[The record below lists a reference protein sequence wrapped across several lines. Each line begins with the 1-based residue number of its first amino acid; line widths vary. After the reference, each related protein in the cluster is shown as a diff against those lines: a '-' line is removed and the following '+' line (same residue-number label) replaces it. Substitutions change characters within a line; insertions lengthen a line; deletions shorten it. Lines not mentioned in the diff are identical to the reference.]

1 MMSKAPI
8 RVIVAEDLDVLRE
21 HFCSILSKHEDIF
34 VAGAASSGK
43 MALQLMRTT
52 GGDVVL
58 MDIEMDAKHDGIIH
72 AQHILEE
79 FPETRIVFLTVHEDD
94 ETIFSAF
101 ETGAVDYVL
110 KTRPEQEIV
119 QRVRSAYEGM
129 SQMHP
134 EIANKIK
141 SEFTRIRKNQEN
153 LFQATMILSQLTPS
167 ELEIIHL
174 LYNDYKI
181 SEIAKQRQV
190 EISTIK
196 SQINV
201 ILKKF
206 NKKRSKEV
214 ISLLRE
220 LNIIHLIHKV
230 RGGL

>member
-1 MMSKAPI
+1 MNKAPI
-8 RVIVAEDLDVLRE
+8 QVIVAEDLDVLRE
-21 HFCSILSKHEDIF
+21 HFCSILRGHEDIQI
-34 VAGAASSGK
+34 AGTAASGK

-52 GGDVVL
+52 RADVVL

-72 AQHILEE
+72 AKHILEE
-79 FPETRIVFLTVHEDD
+79 FPQTRIVFLTVHEDD

-110 KTRPEQEIV
+110 KTRPDHEIV
-119 QRVRSAYEGM
+119 QRVRSAYEGI

-134 EIANKIK
+134 EITNKIK
-141 SEFTRIRKNQEN
+141 SEFTRIRKNQES

-174 LYNDYKI
+174 LYSDYKI

-220 LNIIHLIHKV
+220 LNIMHLIHKV
-230 RGGL
+230 RSGH

>member
-1 MMSKAPI
+1 MNTAPI
-8 RVIVAEDLDVLRE
+8 QVIVAEDLDVLRE
-21 HFCSILSKHEDIF
+21 HFCSILSKHGDIRI
-34 VAGAASSGK
+34 AGQAASGK
-43 MALQLMRTT
+43 QALQLMRTI
-52 GGDVVL
+52 GADVLL
-58 MDIEMDAKHDGIIH
+58 MDIEMDAKHDGIIY

-79 FPETRIVFLTVHEDD
+79 FPHARIVFLTVHEDD

-110 KTRPEQEIV
+110 KTRPDQEIV
-119 QRVRSAYEGM
+119 QRVRSAHEGM

-134 EIANKIK
+134 EITNKIK

-167 ELEIIHL
+167 ELEIIQL
-174 LYNDYKI
+174 LYSGCKT

-230 RGGL
+230 RGEP